1 MTARPRRSALPDLP
15 KDTHDDE
22 ETLADLADLPG
33 GSVRGR
39 PRRCPGV
46 WPAWGAAPRGERDE
60 RQSHYRGS
68 RLPDDRQTVRGR
80 DHVLRAAAGA
90 LRAGRVPGALS

>member
-33 GSVRGR
+33 GAVRGR

-46 WPAWGAAPRGERDE
+46 WPAGGAAPRGEPDE
-60 RQSHYRGS
+60 RQSLYGGPRS
-68 RLPDDRQTVRGR
+68 PDDRQAVQGS
-80 DHVLRAAAGA
+80 DHGLRAAVGA
-90 LRAGRVPGALS
+90 LRAGRVPGA